1 MLNFISVG
9 FISAQIGFESSRFI
23 RILPNYGE
31 FRKQGGLLKMQ
42 AVIATGGKQYLVKEG
57 DIIRVEKLDQEKGKM
72 IEFKQIL
79 MVDKD
84 GEHIIGR
91 PLVEKAEIV
100 GKVLKQGKAKKIIVF
115 KYKSKKRYRKKT
127 GHRQLFTEILIEKIK
142 V

>member
-1 MLNFISVG
+1 MLNFISIG
-9 FISAQIGFESSRFI
+9 FISAQVGFESSRFI
-23 RILPNYGE
+23 RLLPNHGE
-31 FRKQGGLLKMQ
+31 FRSQGGLLKMQ

-57 DIIRVEKLDQEKGKM
+57 DIIRVEKLDQEKGKKV
-72 IEFKQIL
+72 EFDQIL

-91 PLVEKAEIV
+91 PLVEKAKVV
-100 GKVLKQGKAKKIIVF
+100 GKVLNQDKAKKIIVF

-127 GHRQLFTEILIEKIK
+127 GHRQPYTEILIEKIE